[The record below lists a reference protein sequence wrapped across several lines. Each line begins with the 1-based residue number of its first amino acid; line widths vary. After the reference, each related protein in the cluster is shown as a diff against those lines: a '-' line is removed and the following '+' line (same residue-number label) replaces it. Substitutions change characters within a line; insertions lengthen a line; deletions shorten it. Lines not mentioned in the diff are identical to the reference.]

1 MAQLEPNC
9 PPAAGVAE
17 IQVTMDDVAKV
28 IELWTGIPAVK
39 IQETEYELASL
50 ETELKK
56 KIIGQDDA
64 VHLVAQ
70 AVKRSRADLSGR
82 RRPAS
87 FIFVGPTG
95 VGKTELVKQLA
106 NQLFDGPDPLIRLD
120 MSEYM
125 EKYAVSRMIGSPPGY
140 VGYEEAGQ
148 LTEKVRRRPT
158 AWCCSMRSKRPT
170 PM

>member
-1 MAQLEPNC
+1 
-9 PPAAGVAE
+9 
-17 IQVTMDDVAKV
+17 MDDVAKV

-39 IQETEYELASL
+39 IRETEYAKLASL

-95 VGKTELVKQLA
+95 VA
-106 NQLFDGPDPLIRLD
+106 
-120 MSEYM
+120 
-125 EKYAVSRMIGSPPGY
+125 
-140 VGYEEAGQ
+140 
-148 LTEKVRRRPT
+148 RRS
-158 AWCCSMRSKRPT
+158 W
-170 PM
+170 